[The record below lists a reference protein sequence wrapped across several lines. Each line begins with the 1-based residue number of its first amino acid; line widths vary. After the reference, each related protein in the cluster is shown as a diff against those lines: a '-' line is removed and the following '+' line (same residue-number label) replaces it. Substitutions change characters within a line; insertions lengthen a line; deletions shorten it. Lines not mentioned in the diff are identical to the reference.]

1 MGCSFWLFVHTL
13 EAVFTSFYKSGYN
26 QVTTTIILELSF
38 LLQASSVHGSSH
50 YILAH
55 AGSHL
60 IPGLDGTD
68 SRSSFL
74 LSSCQISI
82 LRPSELTP
90 IPRLIRKTSQ
100 SQLVKFPSHTE
111 ETSRRRGPSRPHQ
124 RGAACLGHHTQAVLD
139 HPTPYSTKIAAAPC
153 LILVLTFSAGWTDTC
168 SWRIIAILL
177 DLIRLLT
184 TIDNRLQ
191 RQYHPY
197 PSSLSSPL
205 SCPSP
210 DRTQSGPTYV
220 SRESC

>member
-82 LRPSELTP
+82 LRLSELTP
-90 IPRLIRKTSQ
+90 ITRLIRKTSQ
-100 SQLVKFPSHTE
+100 SQLVNFPSHTE

-124 RGAACLGHHTQAVLD
+124 RGAERCCL
-139 HPTPYSTKIAAAPC
+139 SWAPH
-153 LILVLTFSAGWTDTC
+153 AGC
-168 SWRIIAILL
+168 VGPSNSIFYQ
-177 DLIRLLT
+177 
-184 TIDNRLQ
+184 NRD
-191 RQYHPY
+191 
-197 PSSLSSPL
+197 SSLSYPGL
-205 SCPSP
+205 DVFRRM
-210 DRTQSGPTYV
+210 DRYV
-220 SRESC
+220 